1 MASVTGTGM
10 GTASRMLGDFRP
22 EDAHEML
29 VEGLRNAHGMEQQAI
44 EMLERNVE
52 RLEHYSALKAR
63 LARHLEESRE
73 QQQRVADA
81 LERLGESSSTLKDT
95 VMGLAQNMQMMMHAA
110 AGDEVI
116 KNSFAGF
123 AFEHFEIAAYSA
135 LAIIAQ
141 AAGESEIA
149 QMAND
154 ICQQEQ
160 EMADWL
166 RLHLPEVVQEHL
178 ALMRTGDQ
186 KH

>member
-1 MASVTGTGM
+1 
-10 GTASRMLGDFRP
+10 MLVDFRP

-29 VEGLRNAHGMEQQAI
+29 VAGLRNAHSMEQQAI

-52 RLEHYSALKAR
+52 RLEHYPALKAR
-63 LARHLEESRE
+63 LARHLEESHE

-81 LERLGESSSTLKDT
+81 LEQLGESTSALKDT
-95 VMGLAQNMQMMMHAA
+95 IMGLAQNMQMMVHAA
-110 AGDEVI
+110 ADDEVI

-135 LAIIAQ
+135 LGIVAQ
-141 AAGESEIA
+141 AAGEPAIA
-149 QMAND
+149 EMAND

-160 EMADWL
+160 EMADWM
-166 RLHLPEVVQEHL
+166 RQHLPEVVQEHL
-178 ALMRTGDQ
+178 TLMKTGEQ